1 MYMIEITE
9 DKVECLSEMIEKMLK
24 YGGKAMQCVEEMR
37 ENSVRGRMGER
48 YGVRAR
54 GYDEREDDRKR
65 EEGMG
70 YGRERDRGRY
80 DY

>member
-1 MYMIEITE
+1 MIEITE

-70 YGRERDRGRY
+70 YGRERSRDRY